1 MSSHPVSCLPSSL
14 PGFRPPHQLCLFY
27 PDLVVLASMV
37 SPIGTLCA
45 PLSPPPERMGWISLE
60 GLPSEPCFSSDLMK
74 PPLPYRPVMLPPHR
88 WWQVKYKH
96 IHMKTCL
103 LPKPQEGEGGS
114 ALLHWAWALG
124 NSGLRVHGHSI
135 VRAWGGGPCWWAS
148 SGLPVLPTHL
158 PQGCLPPKAAL
169 TERPQPPPCI
179 YSWGSGLAGTECVHK
194 GLGIPEPP
202 HAFQGLRFG
211 CFVWSEPGWWA
222 QRALNSIVGGHL
234 WACGRAASPRD

>member
-1 MSSHPVSCLPSSL
+1 
-14 PGFRPPHQLCLFY
+14 
-27 PDLVVLASMV
+27 
-37 SPIGTLCA
+37 
-45 PLSPPPERMGWISLE
+45 
-60 GLPSEPCFSSDLMK
+60 
-74 PPLPYRPVMLPPHR
+74 MLR
-88 WWQVKYKH
+88 
-96 IHMKTCL
+96 
-103 LPKPQEGEGGS
+103 
-114 ALLHWAWALG
+114 WAWDPG

-194 GLGIPEPP
+194 DLGIPEPP

-211 CFVWSEPGWWA
+211 CFVWSEPGRWA
-222 QRALNSIVGGHL
+222 QRALNSIVGGGTCEHAGGQQVPETKDGDSADKRETL
-234 WACGRAASPRD
+234 GPLLALPVTAKVTGRKGHTCLKTAVWVLPRFSKYFSCWSWLPGDLGAHSA